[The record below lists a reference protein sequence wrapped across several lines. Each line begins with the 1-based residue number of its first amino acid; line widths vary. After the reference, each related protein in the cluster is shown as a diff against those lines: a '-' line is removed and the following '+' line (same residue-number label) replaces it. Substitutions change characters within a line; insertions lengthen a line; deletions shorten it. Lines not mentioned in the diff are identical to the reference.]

1 MRGKPTVALCEFLVP
16 QSHLIPTSTVESDA
30 DSGIDR
36 QRLLVLLETW
46 GLSVLFHVSLIVI
59 LGLSW
64 RAAATKP
71 AGDAPELLRTVELVA
86 KRDTPEGPVYVD
98 KAAAQAQAAEAANP
112 SPVDVLQAI
121 GGGGMQS
128 PVDISPALPKS
139 SDVVGLGL
147 GSGPPIPGGGN
158 LLDGPSARTSASGGK
173 ARTKVYGL
181 RGEGH
186 KFVYVFD
193 RSGSMGGSGN
203 KALNSA
209 KKELLQSINDLGDLH
224 QFQIIFYN
232 EQPTIMRFDDLP
244 NLMFA
249 TPENKARARLF
260 VAGITADGATAH
272 EPAIYMALQLNPD
285 VIFFLTDA
293 DQPELSPAAL
303 QKIQQRN
310 HGACV
315 INTIEFGL
323 GPKIRKENFLDRLAA
338 QNGGA
343 SAYVDI
349 SARNAQ

>member
-1 MRGKPTVALCEFLVP
+1 MNDDDTNVDGRRW
-16 QSHLIPTSTVESDA
+16 I
-30 DSGIDR
+30 
-36 QRLLVLLETW
+36 VLLETW

-59 LGLSW
+59 LGVTW
-64 RAAATKP
+64 RAATKP
-71 AGDAPELLRTVELVA
+71 AGDAPEILRTVELVA

-98 KAAAQAQAAEAANP
+98 KAATEAKAAAEAANP
-112 SPVDVLQAI
+112 SPVNTKQLF

-128 PVDISPALPKS
+128 PVDLNPSLPKAS
-139 SDVVGLGL
+139 EIAGLGL
-147 GSGPPIPGGGN
+147 GSGPPVPGGAS
-158 LLDGPSARTSASGGK
+158 LLDGTAARSSASGGR

-181 RGEGH
+181 KGEGNR
-186 KFVYVFD
+186 FVYVFD

-209 KKELLQSINDLGDLH
+209 KKELLQSIADLGDAH

-249 TPENKARARLF
+249 NAENKARARLF
-260 VAGITADGATAH
+260 VAGISADGATAH
-272 EPAIYMALQLNPD
+272 EPAIYLALQLNPD

-303 QKIQQRN
+303 AKIQQRN
-310 HGACV
+310 HGSCV

-338 QNGGA
+338 QNGGG
-343 SAYVDI
+343 SVYVDI
-349 SARNAQ
+349 NSRAAN

>member
-1 MRGKPTVALCEFLVP
+1 MPPAPPSSLP
-16 QSHLIPTSTVESDA
+16 IPLPDA
-30 DSGIDR
+30 DSSVDGRRWI
-36 QRLLVLLETW
+36 VLLETW

-59 LGLSW
+59 LGLTW
-64 RAAATKP
+64 RAATKP
-71 AGDAPELLRTVELVA
+71 AGDAPEILRTVELVA

-98 KAAAQAQAAEAANP
+98 KAATQAQAAEASNP
-112 SPVDVLQAI
+112 SPVNAKQLL

-128 PVDISPALPKS
+128 PVDISSALPKAS
-139 SDVVGLGL
+139 ELPGLGL
-147 GSGPPIPGGGN
+147 GSGPAIPGGGN
-158 LLDGPSARTSASGGK
+158 LLDGTAARSSSSSGR

-181 RGEGH
+181 KGEGNR
-186 KFVYVFD
+186 FVYVFD

-209 KKELLQSINDLGDLH
+209 KKELLQSINDLGDAH

-249 TPENKARARLF
+249 NAENKARARLF
-260 VAGITADGATAH
+260 VAGISADGATAH
-272 EPAIYMALQLNPD
+272 EPAIYLALQLNPD

-293 DQPELSPAAL
+293 DQPELSATAL
-303 QKIQQRN
+303 AKIQQRN
-310 HGACV
+310 HGSCV

-338 QNGGA
+338 QNGGG
-343 SAYVDI
+343 SVYVDI
-349 SARNAQ
+349 NSRTAN

>member
-1 MRGKPTVALCEFLVP
+1 VP
-16 QSHLIPTSTVESDA
+16 QARSASQPISLPDDEPSV
-30 DSGIDR
+30 GGR
-36 QRLLVLLETW
+36 RWLVLLETW

-64 RAAATKP
+64 RAATKP
-71 AGDAPELLRTVELVA
+71 AGDAPEILRTVELVA

-98 KAAAQAQAAEAANP
+98 KASQDQATAEASNP
-112 SPVDVLQAI
+112 APPNIKQML
-121 GGGGMQS
+121 GGGGMPS
-128 PVDISPALPKS
+128 PIDLSPSLPKS
-139 SDVVGLGL
+139 SDVAGLGI
-147 GSGPPIPGGGN
+147 GSGPPMLGGGN
-158 LLDGPSARTSASGGK
+158 LLDGPTARTSSSSGR

-181 RGEGH
+181 KGEGH
-186 KFVYVFD
+186 RFVYVFD

-209 KKELLQSINDLGDLH
+209 KKELLQSIADLGDTH

-232 EQPTIMRFDDLP
+232 EQPTIMRFDNLP

-249 TPENKARARLF
+249 NAENKARARLF
-260 VAGITADGATAH
+260 VAGISADGATAH

-293 DQPELSPAAL
+293 DQPELSPATL

-338 QNGGA
+338 QNGGG
-343 SAYVDI
+343 SVYVDI
-349 SARNAQ
+349 NSRTSP